1 MSPSSDLAL
10 AREQQIL
17 DAALLVFARRGF
29 AATRMDDLV
38 LASGL
43 SKGALYWYF
52 ESKEALILALLKRL
66 LAVQLQH
73 LQQLSGADGSVRDR
87 LLLFAQQ
94 FSEAL
99 AYLPDLTSLLLEF
112 YALAARQDE
121 ARQLFR
127 EFFTAY
133 SGVFEALFRQGI
145 EQGEFRAMD
154 TTTSAQGL
162 IALSEGIL
170 LLYAFG
176 ALATPLPNAFE
187 NAARLFL
194 EGLHVPSETQG
205 TVVVIRKD

>member
-1 MSPSSDLAL
+1 M
-10 AREQQIL
+10 
-17 DAALLVFARRGF
+17 
-29 AATRMDDLV
+29 
-38 LASGL
+38 
-43 SKGALYWYF
+43 
-52 ESKEALILALLKRL
+52 
-66 LAVQLQH
+66 H
-73 LQQLSGADGSVRDR
+73 DR

-99 AYLPDLTSLLLEF
+99 AHLPDLTCLLLEF
-112 YALAARQDE
+112 YALAARKAE

-133 SGVFEALFRQGI
+133 SGVFEELFRQGI

-176 ALATPLPNAFE
+176 SLATPLPHAFE

-194 EGLHVPSETQG
+194 EGMHVPSETQG
-205 TVVVIRKD
+205 TVVAISKD

>member
-1 MSPSSDLAL
+1 MSSSSDRAL

-17 DAALLVFARRGF
+17 DAALLVFARRGL
-29 AATRMDDLV
+29 AATRLDDLV

-73 LQQLSGADGSVRDR
+73 LQQLPGADGSVRDR

-99 AYLPDLTSLLLEF
+99 AHLPDLTSLLLEF
-112 YALAARQDE
+112 YALAARKAE

-133 SGVFEALFRQGI
+133 SGVFEDLFRQGI
-145 EQGEFRAMD
+145 EQGEFRAID
-154 TTTSAQGL
+154 ITTAAHAL
-162 IALSEGIL
+162 IALAEGIL

-176 ALATPLPNAFE
+176 ALATPLSQAFE
-187 NAARLFL
+187 NAAHLFL
-194 EGLHVPSETQG
+194 EGVCIPSETQE
-205 TVVVIRKD
+205 RSS

>member
-1 MSPSSDLAL
+1 MSPSSERAE
-10 AREQQIL
+10 ARRNQIL
-17 DAALLVFARRGF
+17 NAALLVFAQHGF
-29 AATRMDDLV
+29 AAARMDDIV
-38 LASGL
+38 EASGL

-66 LAVQLQH
+66 LAGQLQH
-73 LQQLSGADGSVRDR
+73 LQQLPGADGPVRDR
-87 LLLFAQQ
+87 LLLFAQH

-99 AYLPDLTSLLLEF
+99 AHLPDLTSLLLEF
-112 YALAARQDE
+112 YALAARKAE

-154 TTTSAQGL
+154 TATAAHAL

-176 ALATPLPNAFE
+176 ALATPLPHAFE
-187 NAARLFL
+187 NTARLFL

-205 TVVVIRKD
+205 TVIVRRSD